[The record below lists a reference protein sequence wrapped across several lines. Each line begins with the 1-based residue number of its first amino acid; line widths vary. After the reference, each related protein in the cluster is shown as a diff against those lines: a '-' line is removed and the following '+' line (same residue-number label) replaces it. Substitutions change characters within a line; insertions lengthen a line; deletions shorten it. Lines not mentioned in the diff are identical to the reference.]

1 MDQGTLFLTI
11 LGMWA
16 ATFGLRAGPI
26 AVLARRRLPPA
37 VANTIRPLPIAI
49 LAALLMPSVLMPEG
63 SLVIEPGNY
72 FIWGTAVALAVSL
85 ATKNLPATVL
95 AGMAVVAILRLLIGA

>member
-1 MDQGTLFLTI
+1 M
-11 LGMWA
+11 
-16 ATFGLRAGPI
+16 LRYSFQ
-26 AVLARRRLPPA
+26 
-37 VANTIRPLPIAI
+37 AI

-85 ATKNLPATVL
+85 ETKNLLATVL